1 MLTASGE
8 RESSEKSEVD
18 GASDVSPRVRMAQ
31 ARSYEEWKEAALAE
45 DERSGGA
52 RWRQVDR
59 SSRYDYKVI
68 RRRIEELRAIRSS
81 GDPHRVLFYLN
92 EGIHGNTGGIGS
104 SALYRRAQFGTKDL
118 VTDYITELAGAL
130 EQLAEVDDETIP
142 FSEKLE
148 FFRRASHCFGRTAIM
163 YSGGG
168 ALGLFHV
175 GVSRALI
182 EQGLLPNV
190 ISGASAGSIVAA
202 ILGTHTDDE
211 LLETLD
217 AKSVV
222 EGFEGISESSI
233 EMIKGNRR
241 MGIEDVRNFVE
252 HHIPDWTFAEAFE
265 RTGRRLNISI
275 SPRELHQQS
284 RLMNAITSPT
294 VFIRETVL
302 ASCAIPGIFPPV
314 TLAAKNSRGE
324 RQPYVA
330 SRQWVDGSVTNDL
343 PARRLIRLYG
353 VNHFITSQTNPVI
366 LWSLRDTGAQDS
378 LYAKLWEIS
387 QNASREWLRA
397 TYPLAMQL
405 TKRLYPFNL
414 LTRMAYSVATQ
425 DYTADINIIPRRR
438 FWNPSK
444 LLAILSE
451 EETRMMIGEGEAA
464 AWPKIEMIR
473 NCTRVSRTL
482 DRILDRMETRSLRSL
497 V

>member
-252 HHIPDWTFAEAFE
+252 
-265 RTGRRLNISI
+265 GRRLNISI